1 MTLTPLTALN
11 DLRLLRRLRAGEQ
24 AAFETLVR
32 LHYESVWHQQFL
44 LCGCRELAADLTQ
57 ETFLQAWRGLPTFAG
72 RASLRTWLYT
82 IAVRVWQRALAKQQ
96 RRAPLATLLPEQL
109 DAVPDRA
116 AAAVPERAAGQAL
129 LAESVT
135 CALLRLPPAQREIIV
150 LCYRQH
156 LSHAEAARALQ
167 IPLGTVKSRLHE
179 GLKHLRRLLGPLEE
193 TLLGLSLVLLDVG

>member
-1 MTLTPLTALN
+1 MTLTPLTATPLTAWN

-24 AAFETLVR
+24 AAFETVVR

-57 ETFLQAWRGLPTFAG
+57 ETFLQAWRALPTFAG

-96 RRAPLATLLPEQL
+96 RGGAPLATTLLSEQL

-116 AAAVPERAAGQAL
+116 AVVPERAAGQAL

-179 GLKHLRRLLGPLEE
+179 GLKHLRRLLGSLEE
-193 TLLGLSLVLLDVG
+193 TL